1 MTQEK
6 KNGKIIAII
15 TMIFLFGM
23 ISFVTNLAAPMGIV
37 LKNQF
42 DVSNALGMLGNFGN
56 FIAYAVMGIPSGI
69 LLQRVGYKKTALIAV
84 AIGFIGVGIQF
95 LSGHSSPEM
104 AFAVYLIGAFVAGF
118 SMCLLNTVVNPMLNK
133 LGGEGNKGNQL
144 IQVGGSFNSV
154 MATITPMF
162 VGILIAGSIEKAT
175 ISQIFPVMYT
185 AMAVFAFAFF
195 VLLFVR
201 IPEPNAATTT
211 EPISTLMKGALKFR
225 HFVLGA
231 IAIFVY
237 VGIEVGVPGTLN
249 LFLTDPVEKG
259 GAGIASTI
267 SGFVVGTYWFLMLI
281 GRLAGASLGAKV
293 SSKAMLTFTSGLG
306 LILVFLAIFS
316 STGTLVN
323 LPVLQQSATGG
334 LSFGFAEVP
343 INAMYL
349 VLVGF
354 CTSIMWGGIFN
365 LAVEGLGKYLAAA
378 SGLFMVLVCGGG
390 NKGNQLIQV
399 GGSFNSVMATI
410 TPMFVGILIAGSIEK
425 ATISQIFPVM
435 YTAMAVFAFA
445 FFVLLFVRI
454 PEPNAA
460 TTTEPIST
468 LMKGALK
475 FRHFVLGAIAIFV
488 YVGIEVGVPG
498 TLNLFLT
505 DPVEKGGAGIASTIS
520 GFVVGTY
527 WFLMLIGRL
536 AGASL
541 GAKVSSKAMLTFT
554 SALGL
559 ILVFLAIFSST
570 GTLVNLPVLQ
580 QSATGGLS
588 FGFAEVPI
596 NAMYL
601 VLVGLCT
608 SIMWGGIFNLAVE
621 GLGKYLAAASGLFMV
636 LVCGG
641 GILPVIQG
649 WVADV
654 AGFMASYWVII
665 AALAYLLY
673 YGLVG
678 CKNVNKDIP
687 VE

>member
-84 AIGFIGVGIQF
+84 AIGFVGVGIQF

-133 LGGEGNKGNQL
+133 LGGE
-144 IQVGGSFNSV
+144 
-154 MATITPMF
+154 
-162 VGILIAGSIEKAT
+162 
-175 ISQIFPVMYT
+175 
-185 AMAVFAFAFF
+185 
-195 VLLFVR
+195 
-201 IPEPNAATTT
+201 
-211 EPISTLMKGALKFR
+211 
-225 HFVLGA
+225 
-231 IAIFVY
+231 
-237 VGIEVGVPGTLN
+237 
-249 LFLTDPVEKG
+249 
-259 GAGIASTI
+259 
-267 SGFVVGTYWFLMLI
+267 
-281 GRLAGASLGAKV
+281 
-293 SSKAMLTFTSGLG
+293 
-306 LILVFLAIFS
+306 
-316 STGTLVN
+316 
-323 LPVLQQSATGG
+323 
-334 LSFGFAEVP
+334 
-343 INAMYL
+343 
-349 VLVGF
+349 
-354 CTSIMWGGIFN
+354 
-365 LAVEGLGKYLAAA
+365 
-378 SGLFMVLVCGGG
+378 G

>member
-201 IPEPNAATTT
+201 IPEPNAA
-211 EPISTLMKGALKFR
+211 A
-225 HFVLGA
+225 
-231 IAIFVY
+231 
-237 VGIEVGVPGTLN
+237 
-249 LFLTDPVEKG
+249 
-259 GAGIASTI
+259 
-267 SGFVVGTYWFLMLI
+267 
-281 GRLAGASLGAKV
+281 
-293 SSKAMLTFTSGLG
+293 
-306 LILVFLAIFS
+306 
-316 STGTLVN
+316 
-323 LPVLQQSATGG
+323 
-334 LSFGFAEVP
+334 
-343 INAMYL
+343 
-349 VLVGF
+349 
-354 CTSIMWGGIFN
+354 
-365 LAVEGLGKYLAAA
+365 
-378 SGLFMVLVCGGG
+378 
-390 NKGNQLIQV
+390 
-399 GGSFNSVMATI
+399 
-410 TPMFVGILIAGSIEK
+410 
-425 ATISQIFPVM
+425 
-435 YTAMAVFAFA
+435 
-445 FFVLLFVRI
+445 
-454 PEPNAA
+454 
-460 TTTEPIST
+460 TTEPIST

-665 AALAYLLY
+665 AALAYLLHIY
-673 YGLVG
+673 L
-678 CKNVNKDIP
+678 
-687 VE
+687 

>member
-23 ISFVTNLAAPMGIV
+23 ISFITNLAAPMGIV

-201 IPEPNAATTT
+201 IPEPNAA
-211 EPISTLMKGALKFR
+211 A
-225 HFVLGA
+225 
-231 IAIFVY
+231 
-237 VGIEVGVPGTLN
+237 
-249 LFLTDPVEKG
+249 
-259 GAGIASTI
+259 
-267 SGFVVGTYWFLMLI
+267 
-281 GRLAGASLGAKV
+281 
-293 SSKAMLTFTSGLG
+293 
-306 LILVFLAIFS
+306 
-316 STGTLVN
+316 
-323 LPVLQQSATGG
+323 
-334 LSFGFAEVP
+334 
-343 INAMYL
+343 
-349 VLVGF
+349 
-354 CTSIMWGGIFN
+354 
-365 LAVEGLGKYLAAA
+365 
-378 SGLFMVLVCGGG
+378 
-390 NKGNQLIQV
+390 
-399 GGSFNSVMATI
+399 
-410 TPMFVGILIAGSIEK
+410 
-425 ATISQIFPVM
+425 
-435 YTAMAVFAFA
+435 
-445 FFVLLFVRI
+445 
-454 PEPNAA
+454 
-460 TTTEPIST
+460 TTEPIST

>member
-201 IPEPNAATTT
+201 IPEPNAA
-211 EPISTLMKGALKFR
+211 A
-225 HFVLGA
+225 
-231 IAIFVY
+231 
-237 VGIEVGVPGTLN
+237 
-249 LFLTDPVEKG
+249 
-259 GAGIASTI
+259 
-267 SGFVVGTYWFLMLI
+267 
-281 GRLAGASLGAKV
+281 
-293 SSKAMLTFTSGLG
+293 
-306 LILVFLAIFS
+306 
-316 STGTLVN
+316 
-323 LPVLQQSATGG
+323 
-334 LSFGFAEVP
+334 
-343 INAMYL
+343 
-349 VLVGF
+349 
-354 CTSIMWGGIFN
+354 
-365 LAVEGLGKYLAAA
+365 
-378 SGLFMVLVCGGG
+378 
-390 NKGNQLIQV
+390 
-399 GGSFNSVMATI
+399 
-410 TPMFVGILIAGSIEK
+410 
-425 ATISQIFPVM
+425 
-435 YTAMAVFAFA
+435 
-445 FFVLLFVRI
+445 
-454 PEPNAA
+454 
-460 TTTEPIST
+460 TTEPIST

-559 ILVFLAIFSST
+559 ILLFLAIFSST